1 MPSLFR
7 FLLVVGL
14 LGGLIYA
21 GVFSLAKF
29 VQPEPREMVVTI
41 PPAKLSKHRQ

>member
-1 MPSLFR
+1 MPSVFR

-14 LGGLIYA
+14 IGGLIYA
-21 GVFSLAKF
+21 GVFSLSRF

-41 PPAKLSKHRQ
+41 PPAKLSKHR